1 MAQEVLMAV
10 EMQRRK
16 LLILENDRSLRREL
30 EQIFSDLD
38 VTSTETSD
46 QALALVR
53 RLEPDV
59 VLFDLGAARE
69 PAVAAQSLEL
79 LRQILNLAPDTKII
93 AMTEHDARE
102 LAVQAVGLGAADFY
116 HKPLDAGVLSIVVRR
131 AFRIREL
138 EEENW
143 RLREQTGSMALDGI
157 IGVSDAMRS
166 LCRSIE
172 KVAPTNATVL
182 LLGDSGTGKEL
193 LARAVHRLSGRSH
206 KPFVAINCA
215 AIPDTL
221 LESELFGYEKGAFT
235 GAAKRTPGK
244 LESAD
249 TGTIFLDEIG
259 EMPASLQAKMLRVLQ
274 ERTVERIGGRTPIPL
289 DLRIVCAT
297 NRNLD
302 ALIGAG
308 TFRDDLYYRISEV
321 TVRVPPLRERQG
333 DGLLLA
339 QFLLQQMA
347 ERFGRPTRGL
357 APDAIRAIQAHRWP
371 GNVRELENRIKGAV
385 IMAEG
390 AVVTANDLG
399 LQDPG
404 DDPEYLN
411 LRVARQRAEAQA
423 ARQALAVAK
432 GNLSRAAEL
441 LGVTRPTLYDLLEK
455 HRIDAAQF
463 GRNAPPSEPAPDQ
476 TATRGPCRRPAS
488 GLARLPQLTVSSDC
502 RSPRRTT
509 SSRVPPSCR
518 RLPQSS
524 MCLRA
529 GWRRRTSR
537 GRRCR
542 RESRPCNSATRFRS
556 GSCSP

>member
-1 MAQEVLMAV
+1 MPGNT
-10 EMQRRK
+10 QRRK
-16 LLILENDRSLRREL
+16 LLILENDRGLRREL

-38 VTSTETSD
+38 VTSDNTSE
-46 QALALVR
+46 QALVLVR

-69 PAVAAQSLEL
+69 PSLATQSLEL

-102 LAVQAVGLGAADFY
+102 LAVAAVGLGAADFY

-143 RLREQTGSMALDGI
+143 RLREQTGAMALEGI
-157 IGVSDAMRS
+157 VGVSDAMRA
-166 LCRSIE
+166 LGRMIE

-193 LARAVHRLSGRSH
+193 LARALHRLSGRSH
-206 KPFVAINCA
+206 QPFVGINCA

-235 GAAKRTPGK
+235 GAAKRTLGK
-244 LESAD
+244 LESAAG
-249 TGTIFLDEIG
+249 GTVFLDEIG
-259 EMPASLQAKMLRVLQ
+259 EMPASLQAKLLRVLQ

-289 DLRIVCAT
+289 DLRIICAT
-297 NRNLD
+297 NRNLE
-302 ALIGAG
+302 ALIGTG
-308 TFRDDLYYRISEV
+308 NFRDDLFYRVSEV
-321 TVRVPPLRERQG
+321 TIRIPPLRERQG

-339 QFLLQQMA
+339 QFLLQQMST
-347 ERFGRPTRGL
+347 RFGKPTRGL

-404 DDPEYLN
+404 ENPDHLN

-463 GRNAPPSEPAPDQ
+463 GRNAGAASGPAPEPQ
-476 TATRGPCRRPAS
+476 APAGPAEP
-488 GLARLPQLTVSSDC
+488 GEP
-502 RSPRRTT
+502 
-509 SSRVPPSCR
+509 
-518 RLPQSS
+518 
-524 MCLRA
+524 
-529 GWRRRTSR
+529 
-537 GRRCR
+537 
-542 RESRPCNSATRFRS
+542 
-556 GSCSP
+556 

>member
-1 MAQEVLMAV
+1 MPGDT
-10 EMQRRK
+10 QRRK
-16 LLILENDRSLRREL
+16 LLILENDRGVRREL

-38 VTSTETSD
+38 VTSDNTSE
-46 QALALVR
+46 QALVLVR

-69 PAVAAQSLEL
+69 PSLATQSLEL

-93 AMTEHDARE
+93 AMTEHDARQ
-102 LAVQAVGLGAADFY
+102 LAVAAVGLGAADFY

-143 RLREQTGSMALDGI
+143 RLREQTGAMALEGI
-157 IGVSDAMRS
+157 VGVSDAMRT
-166 LCRSIE
+166 LGRMIE

-193 LARAVHRLSGRSH
+193 LARALHRLSGRSH
-206 KPFVAINCA
+206 QPFVGINCA

-235 GAAKRTPGK
+235 GATKRTLGK
-244 LESAD
+244 LESAAG
-249 TGTIFLDEIG
+249 GTVFLDEIG
-259 EMPASLQAKMLRVLQ
+259 EMPASLQAKLLRVLQ

-289 DLRIVCAT
+289 DLRIICAT
-297 NRNLD
+297 NRNLE
-302 ALIGAG
+302 ALIGTG
-308 TFRDDLYYRISEV
+308 TFRDDLFYRISEV
-321 TVRVPPLRERQG
+321 TVRIPPLRERQG

-339 QFLLQQMA
+339 QFLLQQMST
-347 ERFGRPTRGL
+347 RFGKPTRGL

-404 DDPEYLN
+404 ENPDHLN

-463 GRNAPPSEPAPDQ
+463 GRNAGAATGTAPEPQAP
-476 TATRGPCRRPAS
+476 AGPGDP
-488 GLARLPQLTVSSDC
+488 GEP
-502 RSPRRTT
+502 
-509 SSRVPPSCR
+509 
-518 RLPQSS
+518 
-524 MCLRA
+524 
-529 GWRRRTSR
+529 
-537 GRRCR
+537 
-542 RESRPCNSATRFRS
+542 
-556 GSCSP
+556 